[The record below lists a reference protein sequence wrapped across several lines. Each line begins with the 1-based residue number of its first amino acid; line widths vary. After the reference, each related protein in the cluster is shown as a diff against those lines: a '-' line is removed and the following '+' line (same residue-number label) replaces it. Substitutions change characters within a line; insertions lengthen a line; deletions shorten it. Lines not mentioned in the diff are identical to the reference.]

1 MIIPRLVSGTSLSA
15 GNREPRKRTGGDD
28 LCYDHTQ
35 LHGESLIERFEAGI
49 TRVMQ
54 PSLPRPSV
62 NSSRILGSIRPL
74 RLTADPRNVS
84 LRGYRKQRINHR
96 MESHLYSLGLN
107 RKFSFPLVSSHANTL
122 ILAQRPDY
130 KPNEFPPVLCSHRNL
145 FRRGVGGGGEKEE
158 TEESPERALK

>member
-84 LRGYRKQRINHR
+84 SNIVNSFHR

>member
-74 RLTADPRNVS
+74 RLTADPRNIS
-84 LRGYRKQRINHR
+84 
-96 MESHLYSLGLN
+96 
-107 RKFSFPLVSSHANTL
+107 
-122 ILAQRPDY
+122 
-130 KPNEFPPVLCSHRNL
+130 PVFEDIVNS
-145 FRRGVGGGGEKEE
+145 E
-158 TEESPERALK
+158 